1 MKLYLQIAY
10 IIQNILLPVLII
22 CGFISNAISFVIMK
36 RIKISAT
43 TKYMTFLALIDSCV
57 LLIGGISF
65 LLSSIKYN
73 SPELFISIIACKLI
87 PFLFYSFADYSV
99 LIIVLMTFERFYAVW
114 KPFKAKKMNK
124 KRVFR
129 LNILIGSLFCC
140 LVNFHFLITH
150 SLVYQSDEKNK
161 IYNNNKD
168 YFINESI
175 VHDLIEKNKNNY
187 ICEYVMWNKF
197 YENYWIY
204 IDASVYSFVPS
215 FLIITLNILIIIL
228 INKSNK
234 SNNLN
239 AIDLTSL
246 QDENSFIDHI
256 KLKRFK
262 SKNKRYISNQSITNH
277 VESSFNTDLTSLRF
291 NISNNNRRKNNLKP
305 NIRLIVM
312 LMSINF
318 SFCIFSMPMVITN
331 SIYAVKL
338 TNLAILKI
346 MIFFSFLKC

>member
-1 MKLYLQIAY
+1 MKLYLQTAY
-10 IIQNILLPVLII
+10 IIQNILLPALII
-22 CGFISNAISFVIMK
+22 FGFISNAISFVIMK

-43 TKYMTFLALIDSCV
+43 TKYMTFLALIDSGV

-65 LLSSIKYN
+65 LLESIKYY
-73 SPELFISIIACKLI
+73 SSELFISIIACKLI

-99 LIIVLMTFERFYAVW
+99 YIIVLMTFERFYAVW
-114 KPFKAKKMNK
+114 KPFKAKEMNK
-124 KRVFR
+124 KRIFR

-150 SLVYQSDEKNK
+150 SLVYQSDEKNT

-168 YFINESI
+168 YFLNESI
-175 VHDLIEKNKNNY
+175 VHDLIEKNKNTY

-215 FLIITLNILIIIL
+215 FLIITLNIFIIIL
-228 INKSNK
+228 LKKSNQ
-234 SNNLN
+234 SNHLN

-246 QDENSFIDHI
+246 QDENSIVDHI

-262 SKNKRYISNQSITNH
+262 SKNKRY
-277 VESSFNTDLTSLRF
+277 VESSFNNDLASLRF
-291 NISNNNRRKNNLKP
+291 NNNNTRKHNLKP
-305 NIRLIVM
+305 NVRLIVM

-318 SFCIFSMPMVITN
+318 SFCIFSMPMVIIN
-331 SIYAVKL
+331 
-338 TNLAILKI
+338 
-346 MIFFSFLKC
+346 